1 MTATKVTKKDNFIAI
16 REILEGANRHDLVE
30 FINHELELLDK
41 KSASRK
47 PTKSQAANAVLT
59 GILLEVLEGSF
70 DPLTILEIQS
80 SDERLQALDDGT
92 PISNQRM
99 SALLRPL
106 VKNGTIIRT
115 EEKRKAKFSL
125 NRGQG
130 EQEGQEDQEA

>member
-1 MTATKVTKKDNFIAI
+1 MATTTTKVTKKENFIAI
-16 REILEGANRHDLVE
+16 RTILEGVNRPDLVE
-30 FINHELELLDK
+30 FINHELELLEK
-41 KSASRK
+41 KASSRK

-59 GILLEVLEGSF
+59 SILLEVLEENF

-80 SDERLQALDDGT
+80 SDERLQALEDGT

-106 VKNGTIIRT
+106 VANGTVIRT

-125 NRGQG
+125 NRGQE
-130 EQEGQEDQEA
+130 EQEA